1 MPLVPSDRHRPED
14 LALWTDLESADQIAG
29 ARFLRSARLEQSRA
43 AVRKFAAAGRCVGA
57 VSWGKE
63 SVALAHLLWCEAPDV
78 PLMHLRPTNHNPDCD
93 AVRDA
98 YFAAFPG
105 QSYEEV
111 VVDYG
116 TLHAAGLPDHE
127 LDRETDARWYA
138 AIADCERR
146 HGGRHI
152 TGIRNGE
159 SFGRLI
165 RTLRWGLSTPNAC
178 APLARWTLGEVYG
191 YLAANELPVH
201 PAYAMLG
208 GGRWPRERLR
218 VAEIGDT
225 HGKGSGRRDWESAYY
240 GDVLRRLESRMAS
253 YRMGE

>member
-1 MPLVPSDRHRPED
+1 MLIPSDRHTAAD
-14 LALWTDLESADQIAG
+14 LDLWGELEPADRVVG
-29 ARFLRSARLEQSRA
+29 ARFLRSARLEESRRA
-43 AVRKFAAAGRCVGA
+43 IRAFAASGDCAGM

-63 SVALAHLLWCEAPDV
+63 SIALAHLLRSEAPGV
-78 PLMHLRPTNHNPDCD
+78 PLVHLRPTNHNPDCD

-105 QSYEEV
+105 QAYEEV
-111 VVDYG
+111 PVDYG
-116 TLHAAGLPDHE
+116 SLHAAGLPDHA

-138 AIADCERR
+138 AIRDCEAR

-152 TGIRNGE
+152 TGIRSGE
-159 SFGRLI
+159 SFGRMI

-178 APLARWTLGEVYG
+178 APIARWTLAEVYG
-191 YLAANELPVH
+191 YLAARELPVH

-225 HGKGSGRRDWESAYY
+225 HGKGSGRREWEYSYY
-240 GDVLRRLESRMAS
+240 GDILRRLESGRPA
-253 YRMGE
+253 